1 MSLAKKIAYNT
12 LVQIIGKVG
21 STILGLFS
29 LALITRHLGP
39 EVFGEYTTIITF
51 LGFFAIFADFGLTLI
66 TVQLLS
72 DKTRNESKVLNNLF
86 AFRLISII
94 IFLSLAPLSSIFLP
108 YSPAIKGG
116 IIIALFAF
124 IFPALNQIIIG
135 LFQKRLCMEKS
146 AISEIVAKT
155 VLLLGIIAS
164 IKLQLG
170 LNGIL
175 LATGLAAFVSFIL
188 HYIFSLKFATIS
200 LAWDLSLWKE
210 IIIRF
215 WPLAVTV
222 ILNLI
227 YLKAD
232 ILLLSFF
239 KSSTEVGFYGASYRI
254 IDVLSSIPF
263 MFAGLILP
271 ILSTA
276 WLDKEVEIFKK
287 VLQKSLDF
295 MIIVS
300 LPIIIGTQF
309 IAKETIFL
317 VAGSEF
323 STSSIILQILIFS
336 LLAIFPGTIL
346 SHAVI
351 SIDKQKKMIP
361 FYLFTTI
368 TSLLAYL
375 ILIPKYSYFG
385 AAAVTIYSELT
396 IAIFSAYCLFK
407 YSGFK
412 INFKKSSLA
421 LLSSLVMGAFLYYSK
436 LFKVLGFDSNNLLKI
451 IKLLVLILISAII
464 YFAVLLLFRVIKKED
479 ILTIIKKRKS
489 GGGQAFGPGS
499 NL

>member
-12 LVQIIGKVG
+12 LMQVIGKIG
-21 STILGLFS
+21 STVLGLFS

-39 EVFGEYTTIITF
+39 EVFGEYTTVITF

-72 DKTRNESKVLNNLF
+72 DKKRNESKVLNNLF
-86 AFRLISII
+86 AFRLISIV

-108 YSPAIKGG
+108 YSPAIKSG

-135 LFQKRLCMEKS
+135 LFQKKLCMEKS
-146 AISEIVAKT
+146 AISEIVAKA
-155 VLLLGIIAS
+155 VLLLGIIIS
-164 IKLQLG
+164 TKLQLG

-175 LATGLAAFVSFIL
+175 FATVLAAFISFIL
-188 HYIFSLKFATIS
+188 HYLFSLKFAVIS
-200 LAWDLSLWKE
+200 LAWDMSLWKE
-210 IIIRF
+210 VIVRF
-215 WPLAVTV
+215 WPLAITV

-239 KSSTEVGFYGASYRI
+239 KSSTEVGFYGASYKI

-276 WLDKEVEIFKK
+276 WMDNEIETFKK
-287 VLQKSLDF
+287 ILQKSLDF
-295 MIIVS
+295 MIIAT

-309 IAKETIFL
+309 IAKETMFL

-323 STSSIILQILIFS
+323 TASSIILQILIIS

-346 SHAVI
+346 AHAVI

-368 TSLLAYL
+368 TSLMAYL
-375 ILIPKYSYFG
+375 ILIPRYSYFG
-385 AAAVTIYSELT
+385 AAAVSIYSELS
-396 IAIFSAYCLFK
+396 IAIFSAYCLLK
-407 YSGFK
+407 YSGFR
-412 INFKKSSLA
+412 INLKKASLA
-421 LLSSLVMGAFLYYSK
+421 LLSSLIMGGFLYCAKLSK
-436 LFKVLGFDSNNLLKI
+436 ILDFNSNNLIKTT
-451 IKLLVLILISAII
+451 KLLVLILISAII
-464 YFAVLLLFRVIKKED
+464 YFTVLILFKVIKKED
-479 ILTIIKKRKS
+479 ILTIIKKQRDGS
-489 GGGQAFGPGS
+489 GQAFGPGN